1 MLTQW
6 AKTSPFRDESGGLS
20 FMTEAEITRN
30 LNRWLDDTTE
40 EMSLDFDLPVKRDLV
55 KKALSNMYTDQLH
68 CGERHGLQKSSCGSA
83 THWSIAFDLAQRAS
97 LHSNKFEREVQK
109 QVYGWLD
116 PGTDTD
122 VRAVVEALTPAR
134 SSGPKPTSVVQ
145 VAFAIA
151 GSCASA
157 PDVAVLLN
165 AARLVVSE
173 AQQRQV
179 RITSARPCLPY
190 PSLCL
195 SPPVRY
201 PPPLLWQ
208 SLSST
213 TTAAPS
219 SPASK
224 RPSKQRR
231 VENSEKS
238 PHFSPEMEA
247 PESDLSIQDQLLALS
262 QQMVRLYHL
271 PSLTLPASTIVT
283 SACHPTHCTLT

>member
-1 MLTQW
+1 MQVGCVLTQW

-201 PPPLLWQ
+201 PPPSCGRACPPL
-208 SLSST
+208 
-213 TTAAPS
+213 
-219 SPASK
+219 
-224 RPSKQRR
+224 QRR
-231 VENSEKS
+231 RPRLPRANVLPNSDAWKTLRS
-238 PHFSPEMEA
+238 LLTFRPRWKP
-247 PESDLSIQDQLLALS
+247 LSRI
-262 QQMVRLYHL
+262 
-271 PSLTLPASTIVT
+271 
-283 SACHPTHCTLT
+283 

>member
-1 MLTQW
+1 MLAQW

-20 FMTEAEITRN
+20 FKTEAAITRD
-30 LNRWLDDTTE
+30 LNQWLDDTTE
-40 EMSLDFDLPVKRDLV
+40 EASLDFDLPVKRDLV
-55 KKALSNMYTDQLH
+55 KKALSNMYTDQVH
-68 CGERHGLQKSSCGSA
+68 CGERHGVQKSSCGSA

-134 SSGPKPTSVVQ
+134 SSGPKPSSVVQ

-157 PDVAVLLN
+157 PDVAVLLG

-179 RITSARPCLPY
+179 RITSARPCLSSPFCACGLQSANR
-190 PSLCL
+190 PPPP
-195 SPPVRY
+195 PPVAELVLHY
-201 PPPLLWQ
+201 NGG
-208 SLSST
+208 
-213 TTAAPS
+213 A
-219 SPASK
+219 
-224 RPSKQRR
+224 
-231 VENSEKS
+231 
-238 PHFSPEMEA
+238 
-247 PESDLSIQDQLLALS
+247 LALVS
-262 QQMVRLYHL
+262 REQ
-271 PSLTLPASTIVT
+271 T
-283 SACHPTHCTLT
+283 SFQTATRGKL